1 MSAPDPVTADPR
13 IPRIAPVRPPARPVR
28 ARARHRGLLATF
40 VGFVVLPVAMAA
52 GYLWTK
58 AVDQYASTVAF
69 SVIKHEMS
77 SPIEVFGGIA
87 DFAGVGVSDSDILY
101 EFITSQELVETLDRR
116 LGLVEIY
123 SKPRND
129 PVFGYDAEGTIEDLR
144 EFWER
149 MVRVTYD
156 DGTGLIEVRALAFAP
171 EDARAIATG
180 IFEESSRLVDELSAI
195 AQDDTTEFARQEV
208 ERAVERL
215 KVARERLTAFRSE
228 TQIVDPSADLQGQM
242 GLLSTL
248 EAQLAEALIS
258 ADLLRESTR
267 DSDPRIQQAELRIA
281 VIEARIEDE
290 RRKLGVG
297 HGGGSGGDYA
307 TLLAEYERL
316 AVDREFAEQAY
327 TAALATYDQAL
338 AEARRKSRYVA
349 AYIKPTLA
357 QASKYPRRFM
367 LIGLT
372 AFFLVTSWAI
382 AVLAYYSFRDRR

>member
-1 MSAPDPVTADPR
+1 MNTPDPVLAEAR
-13 IPRIAPVRPPARPVR
+13 ISRITPIRPPAQAVRP
-28 ARARHRGLLATF
+28 RARHWGLVFTF
-40 VGFVVLPVAMAA
+40 VGTVVLPVLLAA
-52 GYLWTK
+52 GYLWTR
-58 AVDQYASTVAF
+58 AADQFASTVAF
-69 SVIKHEMS
+69 SVIKQEMS

-101 EFITSQELVETLDRR
+101 EFIASQELVEILDRR
-116 LGLVEIY
+116 LGLVEIF
-123 SKPRND
+123 SKPTTD
-129 PVFGYDAEGTIEDLR
+129 PVFGYDPEGTIEDLHDY
-144 EFWER
+144 WDR
-149 MVRVTYD
+149 MVRITYD
-156 DGTGLIEVRALAFAP
+156 DGSGLIEVRALAFDP

-180 IFEESSRLVDELSAI
+180 IFEESARLVDEFSAI

-215 KVARERLTAFRSE
+215 KIARERLTAYRSE

-248 EAQLAEALIS
+248 EGQLAEAFIS

-267 DSDPRIQQAELRIA
+267 ATDPRIQQAERRIA

-297 HGGGSGGDYA
+297 RDGGTGGDYA

-316 AVDREFAEQAY
+316 AVEREFSEQAY

-338 AEARRKSRYVA
+338 AEARRKSRYLA
-349 AYIKPTLA
+349 AYIKPTMA
-357 QASKYPRRFM
+357 QASKFPKRFM

-372 AFFLVTSWAI
+372 AFFLVTLWSI
-382 AVLAYYSFRDRR
+382 SVLAYYSFRDRR